1 MHPICMSLIS
11 LMLSNDILNFKCK
24 SLSLWL
30 STIFIW
36 YRVFLYWFGFFYVWI
51 ETHLLILIFTSKQKF
66 LLLGFSAFLH
76 HLSAYGESL
85 WANLCV
91 GLICRTSQQIYWDI
105 SSSSSSSIFNWSEL
119 NLYRRHIEIV
129 FCFRPFVVVKMVT
142 NMYIWKILI
151 ILVAGWNKWFVVIK
165 MSSPSKRREMDVMK
179 L

>member
-1 MHPICMSLIS
+1 M
-11 LMLSNDILNFKCK
+11 
-24 SLSLWL
+24 
-30 STIFIW
+30 IFW
-36 YRVFLYWFGFFYVWI
+36 TFNVKAYCFDSRLFSFDSVFLYWCDFF
-51 ETHLLILIFTSKQKF
+51 LCMNRNTSINPDEEQF
-66 LLLGFSAFLH
+66 LLLGFCAFLC

-151 ILVAGWNKWFVVIK
+151 ILVAGWNKWFVIIN